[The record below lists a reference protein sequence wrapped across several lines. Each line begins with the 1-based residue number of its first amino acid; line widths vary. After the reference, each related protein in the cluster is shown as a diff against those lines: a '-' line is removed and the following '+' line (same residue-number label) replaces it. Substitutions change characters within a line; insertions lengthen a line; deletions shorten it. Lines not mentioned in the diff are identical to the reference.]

1 MPPPSSSDGTHLVAV
16 VDGGGIYTS
25 SNSGV
30 TWTLTGGPSEEWY
43 SVTSSSDGT
52 HLVAVVRFG
61 GIYINSGSTAVA
73 SGAQGSTATLQYLG
87 NGRWGA
93 VSLPQSTAN
102 APNTAVTR
110 DASGNFSAGTITA
123 TAFVGNGSGLT
134 NLNAANLT
142 GKLPLSTLPGAV
154 ITNNETGVT
163 LSGTFG
169 GNGAGLTNLNGANL
183 VAGSVGT
190 TQLAGGALAAP
201 VSIAST
207 SQTAVANTSYVV
219 TNASPTT
226 LYLPVNANIGDVV
239 QITGEGAGGWAAE
252 LTSAWKLTSAP
263 VQSWHS
269 VASSSDGTHLVAV
282 VAVEFGGGGI
292 YTSTNSGA
300 TWTLTSAPVE
310 YWQAV
315 ASSSD
320 GTHLVAVE
328 LGADRIYTS
337 TNSGTTWTLTSSGL
351 DDWTTVASSSDG
363 THLVAAGEFYGD
375 IYTSTNSGATWT
387 LTSAPSEP
395 WQSVASSSDGTHLVA
410 VVYSG
415 GIYTSTNSGATWT
428 QTGAPGE
435 YWYSVASS
443 ADGTHLV
450 AVVYSGGI
458 CTSANSGATWTQTGA
473 PVEDWWSVASSSD
486 GTHLVAVV
494 TGGGIYIN
502 SGSTAVASG
511 AQGSTATLQYL
522 GNGQWGAVSL
532 PQSATNAPN
541 TVVTRDASGNFSA
554 GTITATAF
562 VGNGSG
568 LTNLS
573 AAQLT
578 SIGNTNSLYG
588 GNFFIGSAGNST
600 TSGSL
605 NTANGD
611 FALYRN
617 TSGSYNMADGYGALG
632 SSTTGSDN
640 TANGVEALYYNTTGS
655 YDTANGEQALFHN
668 TTGSYDTANGF
679 YALIFNSTGNNNT
692 ANGEIGRA

>member
-1 MPPPSSSDGTHLVAV
+1 V
-16 VDGGGIYTS
+16 V
-25 SNSGV
+25 
-30 TWTLTGGPSEEWY
+30 Y
-43 SVTSSSDGT
+43 S
-52 HLVAVVRFG
+52 
-61 GIYINSGSTAVA
+61 
-73 SGAQGSTATLQYLG
+73 
-87 NGRWGA
+87 
-93 VSLPQSTAN
+93 
-102 APNTAVTR
+102 
-110 DASGNFSAGTITA
+110 
-123 TAFVGNGSGLT
+123 
-134 NLNAANLT
+134 
-142 GKLPLSTLPGAV
+142 
-154 ITNNETGVT
+154 
-163 LSGTFG
+163 
-169 GNGAGLTNLNGANL
+169 
-183 VAGSVGT
+183 
-190 TQLAGGALAAP
+190 
-201 VSIAST
+201 
-207 SQTAVANTSYVV
+207 
-219 TNASPTT
+219 
-226 LYLPVNANIGDVV
+226 
-239 QITGEGAGGWAAE
+239 
-252 LTSAWKLTSAP
+252 
-263 VQSWHS
+263 
-269 VASSSDGTHLVAV
+269 
-282 VAVEFGGGGI
+282 GGI

-300 TWTLTSAPVE
+300 TWTQTGAPGE
-310 YWQAV
+310 YW
-315 ASSSD
+315 
-320 GTHLVAVE
+320 
-328 LGADRIYTS
+328 Y
-337 TNSGTTWTLTSSGL
+337 
-351 DDWTTVASSSDG
+351 
-363 THLVAAGEFYGD
+363 
-375 IYTSTNSGATWT
+375 
-387 LTSAPSEP
+387 
-395 WQSVASSSDGTHLVA
+395 SVASSADGTHLVA

-692 ANGEIGRA
+692 ANGANALYWNSTGNNNTADGVNALFSNTSGSNNIALGFQAGSIFTNGNNNIEIGNVGTTNDNNTIYIGTQGVQTNTSIAGIFGATAASGVAVYVNSSGKLGTLTSSARFKQDIHSMNDASEVLLSLHPVTFRYKAEIDPQAIPQFGLVAEEVEKIDPDLVARDDKGKIYTVRYEAVNAMLLNEFLKQHHQVAEQTTEIETLKQSVAELKQLVQTLAEKK